1 MLIWVRKFYDSGS
14 LPSNCQKGEYY
25 QDIPLGKIFYASM
38 EVKSNSNTK
47 LIANIYL
54 HDKNGNIYS
63 QVFEAEVTISKQ
75 LNYLFVSAKNN

>member
-1 MLIWVRKFYDSGS
+1 
-14 LPSNCQKGEYY
+14 
-25 QDIPLGKIFYASM
+25 M

-75 LNYLFVSAKNN
+75 LNYLFVSAKNHSS